1 MATTK
6 TMELVFVTD
15 QNKSTVISL
24 DNPKEPV
31 DMEAAK
37 AAMDTI
43 IAQGAFSALSGKP
56 AAKKEVRIVERTVD
70 IYDMQ

>member
-70 IYDMQ
+70 TYDMQ